1 MVTIERIG
9 TDVCALTG
17 KEGEGV
23 YCCFADNSFRGF
35 LLWKSLQQLL
45 KLKQTQ
51 HQDKKVDK

>member
-23 YCCFADNSFRGF
+23 WCEFTDGSFKGF
-35 LLWKSLQQLL
+35 LSWKSLRQLL
-45 KLKQTQ
+45 QLRQAQNVEK
-51 HQDKKVDK
+51 D